1 MGKRMK
7 SLSLML
13 LLTFFPS
20 LSFAQPSSPDD
31 GIDALLDAL
40 APLDQLQGE
49 FKQRQYGPQGDLLV
63 ESSGVFRLLRPGYFS
78 WEIQQ
83 PDRQLIIAGPDYL
96 WHHDRDLETAT
107 RRPVTTGAE
116 WTPLQILGGDG
127 SALRQNFAVLQLEPR
142 RFELIPLKPQMG
154 FKKLNLTLD
163 ATAVRQMVI
172 EDTLDQ
178 SVVIDFTPADSGA
191 TLTASDFAF
200 SPPAEADL
208 FYHDE

>member
-7 SLSLML
+7 SLSLIL
-13 LLTFFPS
+13 PLIFFPC
-20 LSFAQPSSPDD
+20 LSFAQSLNPESA
-31 GIDALLDAL
+31 IDALLDAL

-49 FKQRQYGPQGDLLV
+49 FTQRQYGSQGKLLA
-63 ESSGVFRLLRPGYFS
+63 ESSGTFRLLRPGYFS

-83 PDRQLIIAGPDYL
+83 PDRQLIIAGPEYL

-107 RRPVTTGAE
+107 RRPVTAGAE

-127 SALRQNFAVLQLEPR
+127 SALRENFAVVQLETG
-142 RFELIPLKPQMG
+142 RFELTPLMPQMG
-154 FKKLNLTLD
+154 FKQLNLTLD
-163 ATAVRQMVI
+163 AASLKQMVI
-172 EDTLDQ
+172 DDTLDQ
-178 SVVIDFTPADSGA
+178 SVVIDFTPADSGV

-200 SPPAEADL
+200 NPPAEADL

>member
-7 SLSLML
+7 SLSLIL
-13 LLTFFPS
+13 LLIFFPC
-20 LSFAQPSSPDD
+20 LSFAQSLNPEAA
-31 GIDALLDAL
+31 IDALLDAL

-49 FKQRQYGPQGDLLV
+49 FTQRQYGSQGELLA
-63 ESSGVFRLLRPGYFS
+63 ESSGTFRLLRPGYFS

-83 PDRQLIIAGPDYL
+83 PDRQLIIAGPEYL

-127 SALRQNFAVLQLEPR
+127 SALRENFAVVQLETG
-142 RFELIPLKPQMG
+142 RFELTPLMPQMG
-154 FKKLNLTLD
+154 FKQLNLTLD
-163 ATAVRQMVI
+163 AASLKQMVI
-172 EDTLDQ
+172 DDTLDQ
-178 SVVIDFTPADSGA
+178 SVVIDFTPADSGV

-200 SPPAEADL
+200 NPPAEADL